1 MDVDNEYIKFMYN
14 ASYGGFSFS
23 KKAMAMYHEATGN
36 HSIVSRKDEIMINI
50 VEQLKNKANGPHAKI
65 KIVNVPI
72 KFENCI
78 VCDEHDGYET
88 VSVDYSLYK
97 LTKIRG
103 IINQQD
109 VSDSDKLNTIKGILE
124 ESFTNESCDQQS
136 QHALTDESSSSD
148 TERDECL
155 LAT

>member
-1 MDVDNEYIKFMYN
+1 MDVDNECIKFMYN

-36 HSIVSRKDEIMINI
+36 HSIVSRKDEVMINI

-97 LTKIRG
+97 LTKR
-103 IINQQD
+103 QT
-109 VSDSDKLNTIKGILE
+109 KREAPL
-124 ESFTNESCDQQS
+124 FTT
-136 QHALTDESSSSD
+136 H
-148 TERDECL
+148 RDERYHKRRRYFSTNVKTFRIQ
-155 LAT
+155 A